1 MKKMIAILVS
11 LVMLLSF
18 AACADTQDPT
28 EPSADDVTVANDATT
43 VADDATTV
51 ADDAT
56 TVADDATE
64 ADEITFTVGFDAEFP
79 PFGFIAD
86 DGSYDGFDLALA
98 KEVCN
103 RLGWTFVAQPI
114 DWTSKDAELSNGTID
129 CIWNGFTKS
138 EERLDQYTWTDAY
151 YDNSIVMVVSADSD
165 IASLADLAGKN
176 VITQAASSALD
187 ALNAEDNADLLASF
201 GELIETADYN
211 SAFLELDQGSAD
223 AIAVDY
229 GVAMYNIAAK
239 GADSYVILDEAVS
252 SEEYAIG
259 FLLGNTELA
268 ETVWEQVEAI
278 AADGT
283 MATIAAE
290 YEEKGLVIDSL
301 VLLNK

>member
-1 MKKMIAILVS
+1 MKKFIAILMS
-11 LVMLLSF
+11 LLMVLAF
-18 AACADTQDPT
+18 AACADDTTDPT
-28 EPSADDVTVANDATT
+28 DAASNGDVISNGDAASAGDVITDGN
-43 VADDATTV
+43 AD
-51 ADDAT
+51 
-56 TVADDATE
+56 

-98 KEVCN
+98 EEVCD

-114 DWTSKDAELSNGTID
+114 DWASKDAELANGTID
-129 CIWNGFTKS
+129 CIWNGFTKNG
-138 EERLDQYTWTDAY
+138 RKNDYTWTDAY
-151 YDNSIVMVVSADSD
+151 YDNSIVMVVKADSG
-165 IASLADLAGKN
+165 IATLADLAGKN

-187 ALNAEDNADLLASF
+187 ALNSEDNADLLASF

-211 SAFLELDQGSAD
+211 NAFMELGMGTAD

-229 GVAMYNIAAK
+229 GVALYNLASQEEGTYI
-239 GADSYVILDEAVS
+239 ILDEAVS
-252 SEEYAIG
+252 SEQYAIG

-278 AADGT
+278 ASDGT
-283 MATIAAE
+283 MAMIAAE
-290 YEEKGLVIDSL
+290 YEEKGLVVDSL

>member
-1 MKKMIAILVS
+1 MKKFIAILMS
-11 LVMLLSF
+11 LLMVIAF
-18 AACADTQDPT
+18 AACANDTTDPT
-28 EPSADDVTVANDATT
+28 DAASNGDAITGGDAASDGDVNV
-43 VADDATTV
+43 
-51 ADDAT
+51 
-56 TVADDATE
+56 
-64 ADEITFTVGFDAEFP
+64 DEITFTVGFDAEFP

-86 DGSYDGFDLALA
+86 DGSYDGFDLAIA
-98 KEVCN
+98 EEVCD

-114 DWTSKDAELSNGTID
+114 DWASKDAELANATID

-138 EERLDQYTWTDAY
+138 AERLEQYTWTDAY
-151 YDNSIVMVVSADSD
+151 YDNSIVMVVKADSG
-165 IASLADLAGKN
+165 IESLADLAGKN

-201 GELIETADYN
+201 AELIETADYN
-211 SAFLELDQGSAD
+211 NAFMELGMGTAD

-229 GVAMYNIAAK
+229 GVAMYNLASQEE
-239 GADSYVILDEAVS
+239 GTYVILDEAVS

-283 MATIAAE
+283 MAQIAAE
-290 YEEKGLVIDSL
+290 YEAKGLVIDSL

>member
-28 EPSADDVTVANDATT
+28 EPSADDVT

-129 CIWNGFTKS
+129 CIWNGFTKNGR
-138 EERLDQYTWTDAY
+138 EDDYTWTDAY
-151 YDNSIVMVVSADSD
+151 YDNSIVMVVKADSG
-165 IASLADLAGKN
+165 IEKLADLAGKN

-201 GELIETADYN
+201 ADLIETADYN
-211 SAFLELDQGSAD
+211 NAFMELGMGTAD

-229 GVAMYNIAAK
+229 GVALYNLASQEE
-239 GADSYVILDEAVS
+239 GTYVILDETVS
-252 SEEYAIG
+252 SEQYAIG

-268 ETVWEQVEAI
+268 QTVWEQVEAI

-290 YEEKGLVIDSL
+290 YEEKGLVVDSL

>member
-1 MKKMIAILVS
+1 MKKLIAILMS
-11 LVMLLSF
+11 LVMVLSF
-18 AACADTQDPT
+18 AACTNTEDPT
-28 EPSADDVTVANDATT
+28 EPATDDAAVTDDAT
-43 VADDATTV
+43 VADDATS

-56 TVADDATE
+56 DA
-64 ADEITFTVGFDAEFP
+64 AEITFTVGFDAEFP

-98 KEVCN
+98 EEVCK
-103 RLGWTFVAQPI
+103 RLDWTFVAQPI
-114 DWTSKDAELSNGTID
+114 DWGSKDAELANGTID
-129 CIWNGFTKS
+129 CIWNGFTKNGR
-138 EERLDQYTWTDAY
+138 EDDYTWTDAY
-151 YDNSIVMVVSADSD
+151 YDNSIVMVVKADSG
-165 IASLADLAGKN
+165 IEKLADLAGKN

-201 GELIETADYN
+201 ADLIETADYN
-211 SAFLELDQGSAD
+211 NAFMELGMGTAD

-229 GVAMYNIAAK
+229 GVALYNLASQEE
-239 GADSYVILDEAVS
+239 GTYVILDETVS
-252 SEEYAIG
+252 SEQYAIG

-268 ETVWEQVEAI
+268 QTVWEQVEAI

-290 YEEKGLVIDSL
+290 YEEKGLVVDSL

>member
-1 MKKMIAILVS
+1 MKKFIAILMS
-11 LVMLLSF
+11 LLMVLAF
-18 AACADTQDPT
+18 AACADDTTDPT
-28 EPSADDVTVANDATT
+28 DAASNGDVISNGDAASAGDVITDGN
-43 VADDATTV
+43 AD
-51 ADDAT
+51 
-56 TVADDATE
+56 

-98 KEVCN
+98 EEVCD

-114 DWTSKDAELSNGTID
+114 DWASKDAELANGTID
-129 CIWNGFTKS
+129 CIWNGFTKNGR
-138 EERLDQYTWTDAY
+138 ENDYTWTDAY
-151 YDNSIVMVVSADSD
+151 YDNSIVMVVKADSG
-165 IASLADLAGKN
+165 IATLADLAGKN

-187 ALNAEDNADLLASF
+187 ALNSEDNADLLASF

-211 SAFLELDQGSAD
+211 NAFMELGMGTAD

-229 GVAMYNIAAK
+229 GVALYNLASQEEGTYI
-239 GADSYVILDEAVS
+239 ILDEAVS
-252 SEEYAIG
+252 SEQYAIG

-278 AADGT
+278 ADDGT
-283 MATIAAE
+283 MAMIAAE
-290 YEEKGLVIDSL
+290 YEEKGLVVDSL

>member
-1 MKKMIAILVS
+1 MKKFIAILMS
-11 LVMLLSF
+11 LLMVLAF
-18 AACADTQDPT
+18 AACADDTTDPT
-28 EPSADDVTVANDATT
+28 DAASNGDVISNGDAASAGDVITDGN
-43 VADDATTV
+43 AD
-51 ADDAT
+51 
-56 TVADDATE
+56 

-98 KEVCN
+98 EEVCD

-114 DWTSKDAELSNGTID
+114 DWASKDAELANGTID
-129 CIWNGFTKS
+129 CIWNGFTKNGR
-138 EERLDQYTWTDAY
+138 ENDYTWTDAY
-151 YDNSIVMVVSADSD
+151 YDNSIVMVVKADSG
-165 IASLADLAGKN
+165 IATLADLAGKN

-187 ALNAEDNADLLASF
+187 ALNSEDNADLLASF

-211 SAFLELDQGSAD
+211 NAFMELGMGTAD

-229 GVAMYNIAAK
+229 GVALYNLASQEEGTYI
-239 GADSYVILDEAVS
+239 ILEEAVS
-252 SEEYAIG
+252 SEQYAIG

-278 AADGT
+278 ADDGT
-283 MATIAAE
+283 MAMIAAE
-290 YEEKGLVIDSL
+290 YEEKGLVVDSL

>member
-1 MKKMIAILVS
+1 MKKFIAILMS
-11 LVMLLSF
+11 LLMVLAF
-18 AACADTQDPT
+18 AACANDTTDPT
-28 EPSADDVTVANDATT
+28 DAASNGDALTNGDTATDGDVISDGNADA
-43 VADDATTV
+43 
-51 ADDAT
+51 
-56 TVADDATE
+56 E
-64 ADEITFTVGFDAEFP
+64 EITFTVGFDAEFP

-98 KEVCN
+98 EEVCK
-103 RLGWTFVAQPI
+103 RLDWTFVAQPI
-114 DWTSKDAELSNGTID
+114 DWASKDAELANGTID
-129 CIWNGFTKS
+129 CIWNGFTKNNR
-138 EERLDQYTWTDAY
+138 EDLYTWTDAY
-151 YDNSIVMVVSADSD
+151 YDNSIVMVVKADSG
-165 IASLADLAGKN
+165 IESLADLAGKN

-201 GELIETADYN
+201 AELIETADYN
-211 SAFLELDQGSAD
+211 NAFMELGMGTAD

-229 GVAMYNIAAK
+229 GVAMYNLASQEE
-239 GADSYVILDEAVS
+239 GTYVILDEAVS

-283 MATIAAE
+283 MAQIAAE
-290 YEEKGLVIDSL
+290 YEAKGLVIDSL

>member
-1 MKKMIAILVS
+1 MKKFIAILMTLLMV
-11 LVMLLSF
+11 LSF
-18 AACADTQDPT
+18 AACANT
-28 EPSADDVTVANDATT
+28 
-43 VADDATTV
+43 DDAATDGDVLTDGNV
-51 ADDAT
+51 ATDGDVLTDGDA
-56 TVADDATE
+56 E
-64 ADEITFTVGFDAEFP
+64 AITFTVGFDAEFP

-98 KEVCN
+98 EEVCA

-114 DWTSKDAELSNGTID
+114 EWSSKDAELANGTID

-138 EERLDQYTWTDAY
+138 AERLDQYTWTDAY
-151 YDNSIVMVVSADSD
+151 YDNSIVMVVKADSG
-165 IASLADLAGKN
+165 IESLADLAGKN

-187 ALNAEDNADLLASF
+187 ALTAEENAALLASF

-211 SAFLELDQGSAD
+211 NAFMELGMGTAD

-239 GADSYVILDEAVS
+239 GDDSYIILDEAVS

-268 ETVWEQVEAI
+268 EKVWEQLVAI

-283 MATIAAE
+283 MAEIAAK
-290 YEEKGLVIDSL
+290 YEEKGLVVDSL
-301 VLLNK
+301 VLLAD

>member
-1 MKKMIAILVS
+1 MKKFIAILMTLLMV
-11 LVMLLSF
+11 LSF
-18 AACADTQDPT
+18 AACANETTDPT
-28 EPSADDVTVANDATT
+28 DAASNGDAISNGDAASNGDVLTDGNADA
-43 VADDATTV
+43 
-51 ADDAT
+51 
-56 TVADDATE
+56 E
-64 ADEITFTVGFDAEFP
+64 EITFTVGYDAEFP

-98 KEVCN
+98 EEVCA

-114 DWTSKDAELSNGTID
+114 DWASKDAELANGTID

-138 EERLDQYTWTDAY
+138 AERLEQYTWTDAY
-151 YDNSIVMVVSADSD
+151 YDNSIVMVVKADSG
-165 IASLADLAGKN
+165 IESLADLAGKN

-187 ALNAEDNADLLASF
+187 ALNSEDNADLLASF
-201 GELIETADYN
+201 GDLIETADYN
-211 SAFLELDQGSAD
+211 NAFMELGMGTAD

-229 GVAMYNIAAK
+229 GVAMYNLASQEE
-239 GADSYVILDEAVS
+239 GTYVILDEAVS

-268 ETVWEQVEAI
+268 ATVWEQVEAI

-283 MATIAAE
+283 MAAIAAE

>member
-28 EPSADDVTVANDATT
+28 EPSADDVTVA
-43 VADDATTV
+43 DDATTV
-51 ADDAT
+51 ADDAA

-129 CIWNGFTKS
+129 CIWNGFTKNGR
-138 EERLDQYTWTDAY
+138 EDDYTWTDAY
-151 YDNSIVMVVSADSD
+151 YDNSIVMVVKADSG
-165 IASLADLAGKN
+165 IEKLADLAGKN

-201 GELIETADYN
+201 ADLIETADYN
-211 SAFLELDQGSAD
+211 NAFMELGMGTAD

-229 GVAMYNIAAK
+229 GVALYNLASQEE
-239 GADSYVILDEAVS
+239 GTYVILDETVS
-252 SEEYAIG
+252 SEQYAIG

-268 ETVWEQVEAI
+268 QTVWEQVEAI

-290 YEEKGLVIDSL
+290 YEEKGLVVDSL